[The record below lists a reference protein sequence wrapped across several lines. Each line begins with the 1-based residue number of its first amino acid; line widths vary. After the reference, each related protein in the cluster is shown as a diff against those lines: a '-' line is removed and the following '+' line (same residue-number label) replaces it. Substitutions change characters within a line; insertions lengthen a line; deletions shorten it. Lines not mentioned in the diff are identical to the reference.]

1 MQAHITAFFALLCLN
16 LPSAHKMWGRRSKTT
31 KTKGNL
37 MDHINRIELQGRVG
51 TVRTNEHNGTRVAN
65 FSLATDL
72 LYRTKDGNAV
82 SETTW
87 HNVVA
92 WESKDIP
99 NVHHICVG
107 MPLNVIGRLR
117 TSRYTTAGG
126 TEKIFYEVLA
136 SRIRVIEEDGSPI

>member
-1 MQAHITAFFALLCLN
+1 VGKKKFN
-16 LPSAHKMWGRRSKTT
+16 NKKRKE
-31 KTKGNL
+31 NL

-51 TVRTNEHNGTRVAN
+51 NVRINEHNGTRVAN

-72 LYRTKDGNAV
+72 LYKTKDGNAV

-92 WESKDIP
+92 WESRDTP
-99 NVHHICVG
+99 NVHSICVG

-117 TSRYTTAGG
+117 TSRYTTADG

-136 SRIRVIEEDGSPI
+136 SKIRVIEEDTSQA

>member
-1 MQAHITAFFALLCLN
+1 
-16 LPSAHKMWGRRSKTT
+16 
-31 KTKGNL
+31 

-51 TVRTNEHNGTRVAN
+51 NVRTNEHNGTRVAN

-72 LYRTKDGNAV
+72 LYRTKDGSAV

-92 WESKDIP
+92 WESKETP
-99 NVHHICVG
+99 NVQNICVG
-107 MPLNVIGRLR
+107 MPLNVTGRLR
-117 TSRYTTAGG
+117 TSRYTTADG

-136 SRIRVIEEDGSPI
+136 NKIKMIEEEGPNA